1 MPVAIID
8 IPCLAWSAK
17 EQLHKDVAESMHH
30 AYQMPDNRV
39 YLREWTAEQTSFD
52 GVVGASFR
60 PLCNLIV
67 PPILTAE
74 SRKMLAS
81 RVSSAIHRACDLRP
95 EVVPLPSGE
104 QVSTRWV
111 RSSTRFRSSK
121 PRSTAS
127 WRSRTQWCPRTSTDV
142 ARPYGRRCCS
152 FDDMCAKYRM
162 DCQAEISAEGY
173 RTCREA
179 CVPIQSEIQG

>member
-17 EQLHKDVAESMHH
+17 EHLHKDVAESMHH

-81 RVSSAIHRACDLRP
+81 RVSSAIARACDLRP
-95 EVVPLPSGE
+95 RCRAAPKRRASQHAMSAVVLPRASARASRARRPDGVRE
-104 QVSTRWV
+104 PNGTQGQALRWRVHTVDGAAAST
-111 RSSTRFRSSK
+111 
-121 PRSTAS
+121 
-127 WRSRTQWCPRTSTDV
+127 
-142 ARPYGRRCCS
+142 
-152 FDDMCAKYRM
+152 
-162 DCQAEISAEGY
+162 
-173 RTCREA
+173 
-179 CVPIQSEIQG
+179 